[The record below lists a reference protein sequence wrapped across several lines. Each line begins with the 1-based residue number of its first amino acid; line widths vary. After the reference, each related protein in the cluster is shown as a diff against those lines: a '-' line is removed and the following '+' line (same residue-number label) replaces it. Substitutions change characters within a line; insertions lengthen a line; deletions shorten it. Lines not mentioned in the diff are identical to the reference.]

1 MESRRDFLKNAGMF
15 AAGAAALTGISGL
28 AACSSGQTGAA
39 AEKPKYE
46 CDVLVAGA
54 GIGGLAAGVS
64 ALETGAKTILVEV
77 SKNVGGTSRF
87 AAGGLGL
94 RFGDEWE
101 KVLQRAPLT
110 NVEKGKFVCEQW
122 KGFADWI
129 NELGLPTE
137 AMSKTSPYLWMGG
150 KRPAEQGGKGW
161 TDEYLQKF
169 GAIFDEKGGTK
180 IMETRVVD
188 LTTDEKGQVNGVVAE
203 NAEGTFTIKAKS
215 VIIATGGWQRD
226 KEMCTKYLGRYGAVS
241 QAQCVPYLDGA
252 GIKMAMKLGA
262 KLSSG
267 FGTYYGHPQPWP
279 TNYFNNLDT
288 PAGYETLDNID
299 PMNILFYG
307 TTQNTFQNY
316 GIYLNTHGKRFVNE
330 QLLSYVV
337 NQEIMQQPFCR
348 AYLILDES
356 CREYF
361 RDVPYGKAL
370 IKGGDRIELM
380 KQMGMTVFEADTL
393 EDLATKIAAGTSG
406 NADFNIPNMMQTISE
421 YNEAA
426 AAGTASLLD
435 IPHSPDLTDPQS
447 QKRAGATDAGA
458 TVSKTADA
466 VPLVKGP
473 FVAIP
478 VVAGIMATF
487 GGLEI
492 NNDAQVIGINE
503 KPIPG
508 LYAIPGA
515 AGGIM
520 EADYWCVMSGNS
532 IYGKVAGQ
540 TATQYAQSLKA

>member
-1 MESRRDFLKNAGMF
+1 MESRRDFLKSAGIL
-15 AAGAAALTGISGL
+15 AAGAATL
-28 AACSSGQTGAA
+28 AGVSSLAGCASGQASSSA
-39 AEKPKYE
+39 VKPKYE

-54 GIGGLAAGVS
+54 GIGGLAAAVS
-64 ALETGAKTILVEV
+64 ALESGANTIMVEV
-77 SKNVGGTSRF
+77 SRNVGGTSRF

-101 KVLQRAPLT
+101 KVLQRAPLS
-110 NVEKGKFVCEQW
+110 NVEKGKFICEQW
-122 KGFADWI
+122 RGYAEWI
-129 NELGLPTE
+129 DGMGLPTE

-150 KRPAEQGGKGW
+150 KRPSEQGGKGW

-169 GAIFDEKGGTK
+169 GQIFDEKGGTK
-180 IMETRVVD
+180 LLETRVVGI
-188 LTTDEKGQVNGVVAE
+188 TTDEMGRVNGVEAE
-203 NAEGTFTIKAKS
+203 NAEGSFTIKAKS

-226 KEMCTKYLGRYGAVS
+226 KEMCTKYLGRYAAVS
-241 QAQCVPYLDGA
+241 QAQCVPYLDGS
-252 GIKMAMKLGA
+252 GIKMAMNLGA

-279 TNYFNNLDT
+279 TNYFNGLDT
-288 PAGYETLDNID
+288 PEGYEALDNID
-299 PMNILFYG
+299 PMNIIFYG

-316 GIYLNTHGKRFVNE
+316 GIFLNTQGKRFVNE

-337 NQEIMQQPFCR
+337 NQEIMQQPFGR

-361 RDVPYGKAL
+361 KDVPYGKAL
-370 IKGGDRIELM
+370 VEGGDRIELM
-380 KQMGMTVFEADTL
+380 KKMGMTVFEADTL

-406 NADFNIPNMMQTISE
+406 NVDFNIPNMMRTISE

-426 AAGTASLLD
+426 LAGMAATLEV
-435 IPHSPDLTDPQS
+435 PHTPDLTDPQS

-458 TVSKTADA
+458 AVTKTADA
-466 VPLVKGP
+466 VALEKGP
-473 FVAIP
+473 FIAIP

-503 KPIPG
+503 KPIDG
-508 LYAIPGA
+508 LYAVPGA

-532 IYGKVAGQ
+532 IYGRVAGQ
-540 TATQYAQSLKA
+540 TATTYAQSLKA